1 MPINNPVTA
10 ATAGLGLP
18 RESRRKKIGMI
29 AGQTLP
35 IDERSAGR
43 IHFIKTMPINNP
55 VTAATAG
62 LGLPRESRRKKI
74 GMIAGQT
81 LPIEWE
87 MGEVALVYQ
96 VETSAPARVRLYRSQ
111 ESMNADATRPLTLEP
126 LPGGGLLLEVVT
138 TIDRLVIDLSPVV
151 WTVKEGEIYYGLL
164 TNRGETVTD
173 LEVSLH
179 FIG

>member
-10 ATAGLGLP
+10 ATAGIGLP
-18 RESRRKKIGMI
+18 RESKRRKLGVA

-35 IDERSAGR
+35 
-43 IHFIKTMPINNP
+43 
-55 VTAATAG
+55 V
-62 LGLPRESRRKKI
+62 
-74 GMIAGQT
+74 
-81 LPIEWE
+81 EWE
-87 MGEVALVYQ
+87 MEKVALVHQ

-111 ESMNADATRPLTLEP
+111 ASMNTDATRSLNIEP

-138 TIDRLVIDLSPVV
+138 TADRLVIDLSPVV
-151 WTVKEGEIYYGLL
+151 WTVTENQIYYGLL
-164 TNRGETVTD
+164 TNRGKTVVD